1 MTAMATASRVGRHA
15 AIVLAIAAV
24 LASAACSS
32 RTEATTTVTGPA
44 AELEVTRGDLRDR
57 VLLTGQLDAVLS
69 KELAAPR
76 TRMHGMSIRWMAE
89 DGAEVAAGDRVL
101 EFDNSSFASGLEEQR
116 LAVTRANN
124 DLQSQAAANQ
134 VAIAEKEY
142 AVARRRIE
150 LDKAALRAKVP
161 EDTYTRREYQ
171 ERQLTH
177 HKAKVELER
186 AEDDLRAQRKASALD
201 TKLKRIALD
210 KIRREVATTEGLLD
224 SFVMMAPRSGI
235 IVAAIHPWF
244 GRKIQ
249 LGDMVRAGMTVLTL
263 PNLDNMQVEAALS
276 DVDDGRVSVGM
287 KVACTLDAYPERRY
301 PGTVKT
307 LSPVA
312 KEPQNESLRRS
323 FRVVVA
329 LADADSA
336 GMLPGMSVKVEVE
349 GRSVE
354 DAVIAPRAGLDLTT
368 TPRRAFLASGGSAE
382 VELGLCTADGCE
394 VKSGLEPGTRL
405 RAGGGS

>member
-1 MTAMATASRVGRHA
+1 MRVTATIARVGLFAVIVVAVGA
-15 AIVLAIAAV
+15 AA
-24 LASAACSS
+24 AACSS
-32 RTEATTTVTGPA
+32 RTEATTAVVGPV

-69 KELAAPR
+69 KELVAPR
-76 TRMHGMSIRWMAE
+76 TRVHTMSIRWMAE
-89 DGAEVAAGDRVL
+89 DGTEVEAGDKVL

-134 VAIAEKEY
+134 VAIAEKQY

-161 EDTYTRREYQ
+161 EDTYSRREYQ

-177 HKAKVELER
+177 HKARVELER
-186 AEDDLRAQRKASALD
+186 AEDELRAQKKAAALD

-210 KIRREVATTEGLLD
+210 KTRREVATTEGLID
-224 SFVMMAPRSGI
+224 SFVMTAPRSGL
-235 IVAAIHPWF
+235 IVAAIHRWF

-249 LGDMVRAGMTVLTL
+249 IGDVVRPGMTVLTL

-287 KVACTLDAYPERRY
+287 KVVCTLDAFPDRRY
-301 PGTVKT
+301 PGSVKT
-307 LSPVA
+307 VSPVA
-312 KEPQNESLRRS
+312 KEPETESLRRS
-323 FRVVVA
+323 FRVVIA
-329 LADADSA
+329 LAEADSA

-349 GRSVE
+349 GRSAKDV
-354 DAVIAPRAGLDLTT
+354 VIAPRPGLDLSTS
-368 TPRRAFLASGGSAE
+368 PRRAWLASGGSAE

>member
-1 MTAMATASRVGRHA
+1 MTRNAVVIMAMGWA
-15 AIVLAIAAV
+15 A
-24 LASAACSS
+24 AACSS
-32 RTEATTTVTGPA
+32 RTEATTTVVALA
-44 AELEVTRGDLRDR
+44 AELEVTRGDLYDR

-69 KELAAPR
+69 KELVAPR
-76 TRMHGMSIRWMAE
+76 TRVHTMSIRWMAE
-89 DGAEVAAGDRVL
+89 DGTEVATGDKVL

-116 LAVTRANN
+116 LVVTRAEN

-134 VAIAEKEY
+134 VAIADKEF
-142 AVARRRIE
+142 AVARSRIE
-150 LDKAALRAKVP
+150 LDRAALRAKVP

-171 ERQLTH
+171 ERQLAH
-177 HKAKVELER
+177 HKARVELER
-186 AEDDLRAQRKASALD
+186 AEDDLRAQRKAAALD
-201 TKLKRIALD
+201 TKLKRIAVD
-210 KIRREVATTEGLLD
+210 KARREVATTEGLLD
-224 SFVMMAPRSGI
+224 SFVMTAPRSGL
-235 IVAAIHPWF
+235 IVAATHPWF

-249 LGDMVRAGMTVLTL
+249 LGDVVRPGMTVLTL

-287 KVACTLDAYPERRY
+287 KVVCTLDAFPERRY

-312 KEPQNESLRRS
+312 KEPENESLRRA

-336 GMLPGMSVKVEVE
+336 GMLPGMSVKVEAQGRKVE
-349 GRSVE
+349 NV
-354 DAVIAPRAGLDLTT
+354 VIAPRAGLDLAS

-382 VELGLCTADGCE
+382 VELGMCTADSCE
-394 VKSGLEPGTRL
+394 VESGLEPGTRL
-405 RAGGGS
+405 RAGGGG